1 MLEAAKYSA
10 SELLRNGD
18 RVKIRSLRADDRTEF
33 MAAVE
38 RVGAQ
43 SFYRRFFA
51 AKRGFTE
58 EQVAFFVNV
67 DFVTHVALVAVLEEA
82 ERPAIVGGG
91 RYIVVEPG
99 KAEVAF
105 AIVDKYQKRGIG
117 GALLHHLIAIAR
129 KSGITQLI
137 AEVLPENI
145 PMIKIFEKSGW
156 PLTTRRGPNVVLV
169 SLQLT

>member
-1 MLEAAKYSA
+1 
-10 SELLRNGD
+10 
-18 RVKIRSLRADDRTEF
+18 